1 MLMQLLALH
10 YPAASLMEWAEDA
23 RPGRL
28 AGDNQD
34 GMCLGPKYLRIQW
47 ASQGTNSA
55 IAALE
60 AGECID
66 TTDEGLGTSSAAI
79 SPLCILSVNV
89 INITIDSESKPK
101 LSPLG
106 AGSHRE

>member
-60 AGECID
+60 AAECID
-66 TTDEGLGTSSAAI
+66 TTDEGPEDQNAAI
-79 SPLCILSVNV
+79 SPSWLLSVFCC
-89 INITIDSESKPK
+89 K
-101 LSPLG
+101 LDNSLCF
-106 AGSHRE
+106 

>member
-66 TTDEGLGTSSAAI
+66 TTDEGLRTKTRQSLHRVSC
-79 SPLCILSVNV
+79 LYFV
-89 INITIDSESKPK
+89 INITIDSESRLK
-101 LSPLG
+101 LSSLG
-106 AGSHRE
+106 NGSHRG